1 MPQTLASMI
10 GLGIVFAA
18 CLLGLLGRERE
29 RIAAV
34 ALAAAVVASSVV
46 QKFTGRWDP
55 VAALLAVDLLLL
67 LVFALLSWRSA
78 RRWPVA
84 AVALQ
89 GLISALDALKL
100 TDARIG
106 AYTYLTL
113 VALISYGLAG
123 VIAWAGWSSWRA
135 RRRLR

>member
-67 LVFALLSWRSA
+67 VFARLTWRSE
-78 RRWPVA
+78 RHWPVA

-89 GLISALDALKL
+89 GLIFAMDALKL